1 VEQEAKTW
9 GHVERGRDRLIWSID
24 DLRVSRVNGLG
35 LGSAALNARE
45 FTEQRGVVGDRG
57 VSASRENMRHNSP
70 LTRSEMTRRAS
81 PLSPLTL
88 SLVTFEDERVCACCD
103 GALLSEQKLFAP
115 LGAKPSTR
123 DLHLLA
129 WVSLAFPWA
138 LPNRSHPS
146 FPHAQPPRPS
156 STDRQITSRS
166 SRPKDDI
173 DIQPSHPPCSSG
185 WIQRQARPSCLT
197 FRLSER
203 RLVCTDTRSAGRN
216 KEGKLRGVRSCARGK
231 NKDQGGRHGTA
242 ASNER
247 IGQADKME
255 KESVPPT
262 AYKKRLKQQLVKIVY
277 MRFNATLH
285 AA

>member
-70 LTRSEMTRRAS
+70 LTRSEITRRAS

-146 FPHAQPPRPS
+146 SSHAQPPRPS

-166 SRPKDDI
+166 SSTQRRYRHSTFAPALFFR
-173 DIQPSHPPCSSG
+173 

-203 RLVCTDTRSAGRN
+203 RLVCTDTRSAGSS
-216 KEGKLRGVRSCARGK
+216 KEGRLRGVRSCARWR
-231 NKDQGGRHGTA
+231 NKDRGGRHGTA
-242 ASNER
+242 ASHKR
-247 IGQADKME
+247 IG
-255 KESVPPT
+255 
-262 AYKKRLKQQLVKIVY
+262 
-277 MRFNATLH
+277 
-285 AA
+285 